1 MQQMWRMHLKEQ
13 LEKKYIHNRAQEWLD
28 IYLSTTGNLD
38 LTVVSNQFA
47 DVEYVQRKEQI
58 QQILIQLDISFQTGM
73 FNFYTP
79 QEAETLG
86 LFVPVAPTEQTAYS
100 WIDLATLAANLD
112 EQQIPVRRV
121 PRQPRTIVFYS
132 FKGGVGRTT
141 ALTHVAWSLAQ
152 RGRKVVVVDLDLEAP
167 GLSSAFN
174 LVEKPPYGIIDY
186 FYERAYLP
194 KDVKPQISIA
204 EIFGEVRVPDASGRL
219 FVVPAGNLTLE
230 YIVKIADLRSAVVSM
245 TGEDLWTTFF
255 NDIKQQV
262 QPDIILVDSRTGIN
276 EWGAFTLLR
285 AADQA
290 IVFLY
295 PNEQNRQ
302 GISLLIDALA
312 GQIPLQF
319 VFSPVPAVVG
329 GQQLVTDHWSLLQE
343 RLEKSISQNDLLP
356 AGDDIGLAEP
366 ITIYYTP
373 EIALATNYPVLN
385 MAMYYMSIVNVIDE
399 EATAVSLEKV
409 FSDVQQ
415 RRKILVDLKFPESNA
430 ASVGEDLS
438 TIFQRTSDFDK
449 FLDNG
454 TCLIR
459 GRKGT
464 GKTTLYRLFLKH
476 KPEAQKLAHGRLDQ
490 IELYSGHG
498 YLQNARPT
506 KGEFRE
512 FSRKIKENNASWID
526 IWRAYLFLRLYQE
539 NRLQRMPDSK
549 FQVLHTLIKKLPKDE
564 NLWKT
569 EHTQTLIQIAL
580 SSELSSLVRDWIVFL
595 NTQVNKQQQTLW
607 LLYDDLD
614 VDLERELREE
624 ALVGLFQLV
633 QTLEAQNVYN
643 IRLKIFLREDIWNRL
658 IYDNK
663 SHFRGR
669 DISLQWTQTDFLRLA
684 LQQVLLSKE
693 YKELVNR
700 FVPIGADID
709 QADSQT
715 IEKALQIL
723 WGTKRQPNEQSKYV
737 VRWIYDRLT
746 DASAT
751 SFPRSLTILLKEAT
765 AYELQHLQDNMNLRS
780 DRLLQLQS
788 LNAGLIEASFAR
800 CQELREE
807 YTELGPFFD
816 SLVGCEIIV
825 SLDELH
831 KLWEPIQ
838 QALPEFKDFN
848 GFVKFLIDIGL
859 IKIAEKRE
867 KKQGY
872 RFAEIYTHGFRLS
885 RGARKF

>member
-13 LEKKYIHNRAQEWLD
+13 LEEKYIHNRAQEWLD

-47 DVEYVQRKEQI
+47 DVEYVQRREQI

-73 FNFYTP
+73 CNLYTP

-86 LFVPVAPTEQTAYS
+86 LIAPIAPTEQTVYS

-112 EQQIPVRRV
+112 KQQVPVTRV

-174 LVEKPPYGIIDY
+174 LAEKPPYGIIDY

-194 KDVKPQISIA
+194 KDVEPQILVA
-204 EIFGEVRVPDASGRL
+204 EIFGEVRIPDASGRL

-245 TGEDLWTTFF
+245 TGADLWTTFF

-302 GISLLIDALA
+302 GIGLLMDALA
-312 GQIPLQF
+312 GKIPLQI
-319 VFSPVPAVVG
+319 VFSPVPSVVG
-329 GQQLVTDHWSLLQE
+329 GQQLVTEHWSLLQE
-343 RLEKSISQNDLLP
+343 HLEKSISQNDLLP
-356 AGDDIGLAEP
+356 EGDDIGLAEP

-415 RRKILVDLKFPESNA
+415 RQKILVDLQFSESNA

-476 KPEAQKLAHGRLDQ
+476 TREAQKLAHGRLDQ
-490 IELYSGHG
+490 IKLYSGHG
-498 YLQNARPT
+498 YLQKARPT

-539 NRLQRMPDSK
+539 NYLQRMPDST
-549 FQVLHTLIKKLPKDE
+549 FQVLHTLMKKLSKDA

-569 EHTQTLIQIAL
+569 EHTQTLIQITL
-580 SSELSSLVRDWIVFL
+580 SSELSSLAKDWIVFI
-595 NTQVNKQQQTLW
+595 NTQVNKQHQTLW
-607 LLYDDLD
+607 FLYDDLD

-624 ALVGLFQLV
+624 ALIGLFQLI
-633 QTLEAQNVYN
+633 QTLEAQNVYG
-643 IRLKIFLREDIWNRL
+643 IRLKVFLREDIWNHL
-658 IYDNK
+658 VFDNK

-669 DISLQWTQTDFLRLA
+669 DISLQWTSTDFLRLA
-684 LQQVLLSKE
+684 LRQVLQSKE
-693 YKELVNR
+693 YRELVNR

-709 QADSQT
+709 QAEPQT

-746 DASAT
+746 DASTT

-765 AYELQHLQDNMNLRS
+765 AYELQHLPDNISLRS

-807 YTELGPFFD
+807 YTELVPFFD

-825 SLDELH
+825 SSDELH

-859 IKIAEKRE
+859 VKTAEKRE

-885 RGARKF
+885 RGTRKF